1 MSFTPDNSFFMLKA
15 QNLFATAKERL
26 QGLFG
31 YTDFSPEEVLN
42 NTPGIDPRFIAK
54 APMSNAD
61 IDVHVLSQLGSIGLK
76 RGKEITATSHPEL
89 YHAWAAMSTRAGLTP
104 PPQLILAESKT
115 INALTLSPQEIVV
128 TTGLLKLLN
137 LREVTAVL
145 GHELGHGSSN
155 HTTPRV
161 LATGIFGA
169 AGLVLGDHFAYHGG
183 IGHYLKADV
192 ANPGFLRRAALGLF
206 GNGKAPLSF
215 LGSAASVAAG
225 GALGMMVANQVSVRP
240 TELDADRKGALIS
253 GDPEG
258 LISALSKL
266 DHGRKA
272 SPIRTFFSYLQSGYP
287 SMETRIRRLR
297 ELEQRMPAESPAAPM
312 EAVAPVPVAQAE
324 VAMMMPGAQIHS
336 AMQAERV
343 GTPVAPALAS
353 G

>member
-1 MSFTPDNSFFMLKA
+1 MLKA
-15 QNLFATAKERL
+15 QGALASVRERI
-26 QGLFG
+26 QMLFG
-31 YTDFSPEEVLN
+31 YTDFSPEEALAASPN
-42 NTPGIDPRFIAK
+42 IDPRFIAQ
-54 APMSNAD
+54 APMSNAN
-61 IDVHVLSQLGSIGLK
+61 IDVHVLGQLGSIGLK

-89 YHAWAAMSTRAGLTP
+89 YHAWATMSARAGLTP

-115 INALTLSPQEIVV
+115 INALTLSPQEVAV

-137 LREVTAVL
+137 LREVAAVL

-161 LATGIFGA
+161 AASAIFGG
-169 AGLVLGDHFAYHGG
+169 AGLVLGDHFAYYGG
-183 IGHYLKADV
+183 LGQHLKADV
-192 ANPGFLRRAALGLF
+192 ANPSFLRRAALGLF

-215 LGSAASVAAG
+215 LGSAASVTAG

-266 DHGRKA
+266 DRNRKS
-272 SPIRTFFSYLQSGYP
+272 SPIRNFFSYLQSGYP

-297 ELEQRMPAESPAAPM
+297 ELEQHMPAESPAAPM

-324 VAMMMPGAQIHS
+324 AAMVMPTTEIRNAV
-336 AMQAERV
+336 QAERV
-343 GTPVAPALAS
+343 GTPVAPALANV
-353 G
+353 